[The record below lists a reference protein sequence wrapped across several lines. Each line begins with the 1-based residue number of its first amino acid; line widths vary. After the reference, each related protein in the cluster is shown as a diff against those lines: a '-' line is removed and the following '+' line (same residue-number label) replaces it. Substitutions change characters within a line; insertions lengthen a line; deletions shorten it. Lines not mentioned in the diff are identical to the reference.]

1 MESLRGWRSV
11 LLIAALA
18 LCGGQAFGASL
29 SFTGAFSTDDQLQ
42 QFNFTLAGTM
52 TVTLQTWSYAGGT
65 NQASMVIPR
74 GGFDPWLSLYDS
86 GGNLLQSVDNF
97 NPPCGPVAT
106 DPVTG
111 ACFDSYISQS
121 LGAGVY
127 TLILSQSD
135 NQPAGTHLS
144 DGFTNTGN
152 TTFTSSFGCTNGQ
165 FCDSTTDNRTGNWAV
180 DIDNVT
186 SATAVSSVPEPG
198 TVVLLMSGMAA
209 IAVLRRRRVSS

>member
-1 MESLRGWRSV
+1 MEILTRLRSI
-11 LLIAALA
+11 LLVAALA
-18 LCGGQAFGASL
+18 LCAGQAFGASF

-42 QFNFTLAGTM
+42 QFTFILSGTS
-52 TVTLQTWSYAGGT
+52 TVTLRTWSYAGGT

-74 GGFDPWLSLYDS
+74 GGFDPWLSLYNS
-86 GGNLLQSVDNF
+86 SGNLLQSVDNF

-106 DPVTG
+106 DSVTG
-111 ACFDSYISQS
+111 ACFDSFISQS
-121 LGAGVY
+121 LGMGTY

-135 NQPAGTHLS
+135 NGPAGTTLA

-152 TTFTSSFGCTNGQ
+152 PTFTAGFGCSNGQ

-186 SATAVSSVPEPG
+186 SVPTGVPEPG
-198 TVVLLMSGMAA
+198 TVVLLASGLAA
-209 IAVLRRRRVSS
+209 MVALRRRKVRI